1 MLQLGMWEKNMTQ
14 KEKSRQKLLWY
25 SFWFIVVVTLL
36 AFVSAWLDKDLNGIN
51 AIVATTISALSLL
64 GIGNLATKP
73 SQNKGD
79 YE

>member
-1 MLQLGMWEKNMTQ
+1 MTQ

-25 SFWFIVVVTLL
+25 SFWFIVLVTLL

-51 AIVATTISALSLL
+51 SIIGTSIGALSLL

-73 SQNKGD
+73 SENK
-79 YE
+79 